1 MPIDKSKITKE
12 MLAKAA
18 QCETADELIAMAKKE
33 GIAITKAEAEAY
45 LDELQNI
52 ELDIN
57 ALDKVAGGGS
67 YDCSNKNCADSTQTC
82 TSNKCVCASGYKENS
97 AKNGCEKDTSGGS
110 DGNSSSFLKTSLLI
124 LLGITF

>member
-18 QCETADELIAMAKKE
+18 QCETADQLIALAKKE

-67 YDCSNKNCADSTQTC
+67 YDCSNKNC
-82 TSNKCVCASGYKENS
+82 SNRELCYK
-97 AKNGCEKDTSGGS
+97 D
-110 DGNSSSFLKTSLLI
+110 
-124 LLGITF
+124 